1 MKKVSF
7 ILVLAIIVSIL
18 AGCSSTAKV
27 ESAEK
32 PVAQAQV
39 TVPAKAE
46 STAAPVE
53 EPAEKPYEWSFN
65 VYDQTVTVAALD
77 NLATVTVPSVVTE
90 ADFWAFGEAF
100 YNDFK
105 YLLKD
110 AYVVPADNRTYV
122 VTGLSQ
128 ETVEVLTAFLDYQA
142 NTYVRQILDPDFVP
156 VTKLSMDDEGNLL
169 YTVNSTEG
177 VFTLRF
183 AENNVEIIVPE
194 GLTQEDYLAVASYFD
209 AKLPETFEDVT
220 YSLTDNGVVLYFAD
234 LDTSEEAVALIN
246 EVDKDVYVLATYVNP
261 ETETTVAAVVPSAPA
276 ASATPAAPAAT
287 EAKPVET
294 VAEKVESAAQ
304 KVGETVTTAAQSV
317 AKTVTEAVST
327 AQQTVNEIASDVS
340 ETVKT
345 EQKSTGVN
353 SLAVILIVVG
363 ACILIGVVYYFF
375 VYKKKNDKKSK

>member
-1 MKKVSF
+1 
-7 ILVLAIIVSIL
+7 
-18 AGCSSTAKV
+18 
-27 ESAEK
+27 
-32 PVAQAQV
+32 
-39 TVPAKAE
+39 
-46 STAAPVE
+46 
-53 EPAEKPYEWSFN
+53 
-65 VYDQTVTVAALD
+65 
-77 NLATVTVPSVVTE
+77 
-90 ADFWAFGEAF
+90 
-100 YNDFK
+100 
-105 YLLKD
+105 
-110 AYVVPADNRTYV
+110 
-122 VTGLSQ
+122 
-128 ETVEVLTAFLDYQA
+128 
-142 NTYVRQILDPDFVP
+142 
-156 VTKLSMDDEGNLL
+156 MDDEGNLL

-276 ASATPAAPAAT
+276 ASATPAAPATT

-294 VAEKVESAAQ
+294 VVEKVESAAQ